1 METAA
6 ETRTG
11 DVYLTMSR
19 RTEKVAS
26 TIRQVLSQ
34 SIATKLSDPRIS
46 EWVSVTRVEV
56 SGDLMNASVYV
67 SVMGGE
73 GEQSKCMAG
82 LQHARGYLQSLLAK
96 SLTTRHCPQL
106 RFVLDQGIEKQMKT
120 LELIEQ
126 ISEELRQSEQTEASS
141 GDDANPERPA
151 ERTVAPD
158 GGASEQVPPGES
170 R

>member
-1 METAA
+1 
-6 ETRTG
+6 
-11 DVYLTMSR
+11 MSR

-56 SGDLMNASVYV
+56 SGDLMNAAVYV

-73 GEQSKCMAG
+73 GEQTKCMAG
-82 LQHARGYLQSLLAK
+82 LKHARGYLQSLLARK
-96 SLTTRHCPQL
+96 LTTRHCPQL
-106 RFVLDQGIEKQMKT
+106 RFVLDQGIKKQMET
-120 LELIEQ
+120 LELLEQ
-126 ISEELRQSEQTEASS
+126 ISDELRQSEQTAGSS
-141 GDDANPERPA
+141 GDEASPERPA
-151 ERTVAPD
+151 AETVAPD
-158 GGASEQVPPGES
+158 DGVSEQEPPGES